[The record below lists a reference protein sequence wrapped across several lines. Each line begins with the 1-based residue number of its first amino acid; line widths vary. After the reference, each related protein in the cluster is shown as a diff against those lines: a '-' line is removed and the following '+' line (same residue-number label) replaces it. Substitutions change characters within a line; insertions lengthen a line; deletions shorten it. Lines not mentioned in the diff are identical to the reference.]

1 MSRGDC
7 ILYFVNNCPQKSD
20 NSFLALNLL
29 YCSKQLSMRT
39 IMKFYNPCNDVAF
52 KKVFNSHPDL
62 TMSFLNAV
70 LKLEGERTIEKVE
83 FLPQEQLP
91 KVADS
96 KKSILDVKC
105 TDQRG
110 LQYIIEVQNSKMV
123 SYLHRVQYY
132 IAHSYSSQLA
142 KTGKYLDLKPI
153 TMLSISNHLLFPKE
167 VPCVSYHTNIEQGT
181 GNSYLSDMSYAFV
194 ELPKF
199 NKKEDELVSVIDHWI
214 YLLRSAEHTDHI
226 PINAPSE
233 VKDAFKILE
242 AHGWS
247 KEEHEAYVQAK
258 MFILD
263 EEDKIETAFSEG
275 RVEGEQIG
283 LEKGEQIGLE
293 KGIKAVALNMLKL
306 GMKIEDISKATS
318 LNIDE
323 IKKMIF

>member
-1 MSRGDC
+1 
-7 ILYFVNNCPQKSD
+7 
-20 NSFLALNLL
+20 
-29 YCSKQLSMRT
+29 
-39 IMKFYNPCNDVAF
+39 MKFYNPCNDVAF
-52 KKVFNSHPDL
+52 KKVFNSHPEL
-62 TMSFLNAV
+62 TRSFLNAV

-153 TMLSISNHLLFPKE
+153 TMLSISNHLLFPQE

-199 NKKEDELVSVIDHWI
+199 NKAEKELVSVIDHWI

-247 KEEHEAYVQAK
+247 KEEHEAYIQAK

-263 EEDKIETAFSEG
+263 EEDKIETAFSDGLEKG
-275 RVEGEQIG
+275 KAEGEQIG

-293 KGIKAVALNMLKL
+293 KGAIQVAEALLSQGVDVAIISQATGL
-306 GMKIEDISKATS
+306 RIEQAYR
-318 LNIDE
+318 
-323 IKKMIF
+323 